1 MVPFPVV
8 LSKVIIE
15 LVTVALALVV
25 VVAQIECPGR
35 RGLLVR
41 VVIVFVNV
49 VVVLVVQ
56 RTAGRHGHAGLSSHN
71 GRFLV
76 ESSPLV

>member
-15 LVTVALALVV
+15 LVTVALALV